1 MNRAFG
7 GLSPAFN
14 SVPDLLGRL
23 TYRHDSLELNRRG
36 PLRELI
42 IRTPGGDQANPGSSE
57 AQKIE
62 VTDVGALAAGAFPAR
77 KISRAFQRRAQRDG
91 RLSSATV
98 RAVTS
103 MFMCGSDR

>member
-1 MNRAFG
+1 MRIDEQRCARKQQGVAISRCARYGFRADDCAGAGPVFDNETVTIPPPIP
-7 GLSPAFN
+7 LFP
-14 SVPDLLGRL
+14 GR
-23 TYRHDSLELNRRG
+23 
-36 PLRELI
+36 P
-42 IRTPGGDQANPGSSE
+42 
-57 AQKIE
+57 IE
-62 VTDVGALAAGAFPAR
+62 VTDVGALAAGAFCAR